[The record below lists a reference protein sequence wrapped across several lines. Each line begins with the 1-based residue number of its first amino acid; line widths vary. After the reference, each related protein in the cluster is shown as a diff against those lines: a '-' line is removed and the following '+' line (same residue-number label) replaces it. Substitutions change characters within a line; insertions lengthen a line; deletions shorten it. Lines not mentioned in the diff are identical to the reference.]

1 MAIEVRPATPADLPY
16 VQASLT
22 AAFHGSLVAV
32 HDELIDASALPAAVA
47 WDGDEP
53 AGLLTYRI
61 VGTDWELVSIAAD
74 KPGSGAGT
82 ALLRWIRETAAAASA
97 TRLWLVTT
105 NNNVTA
111 LRFYQRNGYDLVAV
125 HRDAVTRA
133 RALKPA
139 IPHELDGIPLRHEIE
154 LEVRFGEV

>member
-1 MAIEVRPATPADLPY
+1 MAIEVRPVTPADQPY
-16 VQASLT
+16 QRQSLT
-22 AAFHGSLVAV
+22 TAFHGTLVAV
-32 HDELIDASALPAAVA
+32 HGELIDAAALPAVIA

-61 VGTDWELVSIAAD
+61 VANDWEIVSIAAD
-74 KPGSGAGT
+74 RPGSGAGT
-82 ALLRWIRETAAAASA
+82 ALLGWVRQAAVTAGA

-105 NNNVTA
+105 NDNVRA
-111 LRFYQRNGYDLVAV
+111 LRFYQRNGFDLVAV

-139 IPHELDGIPLRHEIE
+139 IPRELDGIPLRHELE
-154 LEVRFGEV
+154 LEVRF